1 MALSTKLTKKLRGN
15 PILISLPFDLGTLF
29 HRLTSSSSCI
39 YRYPSSLLSSSSFST
54 SQPQIF
60 TPPQYPA
67 TKPSVYGNQFLHQ
80 KIISFQ
86 NEPKERDSNVD
97 RVVDM
102 LRKTNCFSS
111 KVRSIDFVDVE
122 LTEDMVCSV
131 IWELREDWELAMLA
145 LRSSEKKGCNHSRA
159 WDFMVWVLGQQKR
172 FATAWGL
179 IRKMSKSSMN
189 PRTSLLIMIESYAFA
204 SCPRKSIQ
212 TFEAMEKFKISQ
224 DTEAFY
230 TLLQALCKNG
240 NIEEAEEFMQLNKSL
255 FPLQTESFN
264 IILNGWCNISVDLVE
279 AKRVWREMSSCCITP
294 DATSYTQMI
303 SCVSK
308 LGDLF
313 SSLRLYD
320 EMKKRGWV
328 PGLDV
333 YNSLIYVLTS
343 NNCLK
348 EAFNVVDKINEAG
361 LQPDSTTYNSMILP
375 LCEAHKLEKAKI
387 ILTDMVQMG
396 LTPTPETY
404 HAFIEV
410 ESADG
415 TVELL
420 KQMKEAR
427 CGPYGNT
434 FLLTINKLLQ
444 SKQPD
449 DALRIWAE
457 MIKYDLMP
465 DSAHY
470 SAMVKGLVVC
480 GWHAKARKFY
490 DDMKSR
496 GFPDDSTIN
505 KLFKDLIGGCGKHQE
520 WDREEDTQK
529 TRKKGRTVRNYRKPM
544 RHKANCKKNQRAV

>member
-1 MALSTKLTKKLRGN
+1 MALLTSLATKLRGN
-15 PILISLPFDLGTLF
+15 AILLRLPYNLGTLF
-29 HRLTSSSSCI
+29 HPLTSSSSST
-39 YRYPSSLLSSSSFST
+39 YRYSSLLLSSFFST
-54 SQPQIF
+54 SHPPIF
-60 TPPQYPA
+60 TPPQFPVI
-67 TKPSVYGNQFLHQ
+67 KHSVEGNQFLHQ
-80 KIISFQ
+80 KITSFQ
-86 NEPKERDSNVD
+86 NVPKERNSNVD

-102 LRKTNCFSS
+102 LRKSNCFSS
-111 KVRSIDFVDVE
+111 KVKSIDFPDVE
-122 LTEDMVCSV
+122 LTEDLVCSV
-131 IWELREDWELAMLA
+131 IWELREEWELALMA
-145 LRSSEKKGCNHSRA
+145 FRSSEEKGCNHSRA
-159 WDFMVWVLGQQKR
+159 WDLMVWVLCQQKR

-179 IRKMSKSSMN
+179 IRDMSKSSIN
-189 PRTSLLIMIESYAFA
+189 PRAAILIMIESYAVA

-212 TFEAMEKFKISQ
+212 TFEAMEKFRISQ
-224 DTEAFY
+224 DTEALY

-240 NIEEAEEFMQLNKSL
+240 NIEEAEEFMQLNKPL
-255 FPLQTESFN
+255 FPLKTESFN
-264 IILNGWCNISVDLVE
+264 IILNGWCNISVDLIE

-294 DATSYTQMI
+294 DATSYTHMI
-303 SCVSK
+303 SCFSK
-308 LGDLF
+308 VGDLF

-333 YNSLIYVLTS
+333 YNSLIYVLTW

-348 EAFNVVDKINEAG
+348 EAFNVVDKIKEAS
-361 LQPDSTTYNSMILP
+361 LQPDSITYNSMVLP
-375 LCEAHKLEKAKI
+375 LCEARKLEEAKI
-387 ILTDMVQMG
+387 VLSDMVQMG

-427 CGPYGNT
+427 CAPNGHT
-434 FLLTINKLLQ
+434 FLLAINKLLQ

-449 DALRIWAE
+449 DALRLWVE
-457 MIKYDLMP
+457 MIKYEVVP

-470 SAMVKGLVVC
+470 SAIVKGLVVC

-496 GFPDDSTIN
+496 GLPDDPTIN
-505 KLFKDLIGGCGKHQE
+505 KLFKDLIGGCGELGKNQE
-520 WDREEDTQK
+520 RDREEDTQK
-529 TRKKGRTVRNYRKPM
+529 TRKTVRNYRKSM
-544 RHKANCKKNQRAV
+544 RQKAKCKKK